1 MGFGPLSVILWD
13 KNDKIAF
20 QRNRPKIMEIEKN
33 RKKSKKYFFFK
44 NVRNWSLMPPLTFQM
59 VANIH
64 WDTENPFL
72 HIFEKKYFFDFF
84 FDFFRFSKKCP

>member
-33 RKKSKKYFFFK
+33 RKKIKKIFFFQK
-44 NVRNWSLMPPLTFQM
+44 YQKWVLGVPLNVCNHLEGKEGHQ
-59 VANIH
+59 
-64 WDTENPFL
+64 
-72 HIFEKKYFFDFF
+72 
-84 FDFFRFSKKCP
+84 

>member
-33 RKKSKKYFFFK
+33 RKKIKKIFFFQK
-44 NVRNWSLMPPLTFQM
+44 HQKLVLGVPTNVWNRQEG
-59 VANIH
+59 H
-64 WDTENPFL
+64 Q
-72 HIFEKKYFFDFF
+72 
-84 FDFFRFSKKCP
+84 